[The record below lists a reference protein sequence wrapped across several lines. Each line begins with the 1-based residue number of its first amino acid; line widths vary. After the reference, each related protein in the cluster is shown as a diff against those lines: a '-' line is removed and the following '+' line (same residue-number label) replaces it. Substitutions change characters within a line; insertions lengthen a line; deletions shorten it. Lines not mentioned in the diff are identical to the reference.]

1 MGSEDQLRC
10 LEIHIAVFDVL
21 KSLLNAFICLLCLK
35 ILILFSSYW
44 FYFFPTPIH
53 LPYTSTPIV
62 VFNYIAFSQP
72 LKP

>member
-21 KSLLNAFICLLCLK
+21 KSLLNAFICLHCLK

-44 FYFFPTPIH
+44 FYFFFHPD
-53 LPYTSTPIV
+53 S
-62 VFNYIAFSQP
+62 FNLHVNPHCCF
-72 LKP
+72 K